1 MTLVCFKIKKE
12 SNIMIIKLIID
23 RFEGKY
29 AILESQDKDPIIFN
43 FPRHLLPQEAKEGT
57 VLNINIDIDQEETK
71 RRKDKIQNL
80 LNKLKERDKGGDIQL

>member
-1 MTLVCFKIKKE
+1 
-12 SNIMIIKLIID
+12 MIIKLIID
-23 RFEGKY
+23 RFEGKH
-29 AILESQDKDPIIFN
+29 AVLESQEKNPLIFN

-80 LNKLKERDKGGDIQL
+80 LNKLREQDKGGDIQL

>member
-1 MTLVCFKIKKE
+1 MKEKE

-57 VLNINIDIDQEETK
+57 VLDINIGIDQEETK

-80 LNKLKERDKGGDIQL
+80 LNKLKEQDKGGDIQL

>member
-1 MTLVCFKIKKE
+1 ML
-12 SNIMIIKLIID
+12 IKLIID
-23 RFEGKY
+23 RFEEEWV
-29 AILESQDKDPIIFN
+29 ILETQDNNPITFN

-80 LNKLKERDKGGDIQL
+80 LNKLKEQDKGGDIQL